1 VLAAVAGILS
11 DGGVSIA
18 TFEQAA
24 TESGARLVIGTH
36 RALEQALRDTVE
48 ALGKSDVV
56 DGVVT
61 VLRVEG
67 E

>member
-1 VLAAVAGILS
+1 
-11 DGGVSIA
+11 
-18 TFEQAA
+18 
-24 TESGARLVIGTH
+24 VIGTH